1 MKKIRRNV
9 MLACFGLLVSVPAA
23 FAGPVY
29 QFLRVGEVQP
39 RGWLQE
45 QICMDVTNGYGP
57 HLDKLT
63 TRIATKNFDSR
74 HKSELVKPKIGA
86 DWWDGETTGNWF
98 DGFVRSAYL
107 SGDAAA
113 KKRAD
118 AYVAEFLAMQDDDGY
133 LGIYPRAQR
142 FASPIGVQNGEFWTQ
157 ACLFRGLLAYY
168 EMTGRADVL
177 AAVQRATKLML
188 SKYGAD
194 RPYWRETIGGGGPG
208 HNIMFVDICEWLHRL
223 TGEADYVKFAKF
235 LYDGYCQPTEVRD
248 ADVQLRNLCD
258 LNKPFQGHGAH
269 VMEHLRV
276 PLFLAAA
283 TGEAQYRMAADNF
296 FPKTARHL
304 TAGGA
309 CISDENVRGRP
320 GSPVIGCE
328 YCTMLELLH
337 ALQSAVEKSGRAP
350 LADAIEV
357 LAFNAAEGARQRDG
371 RAIQYC
377 SSDNQLEINGKAF
390 GRRMK
395 LSPTHEDVAVCCP
408 VTALKFFPY
417 FVNELW
423 MKTAA
428 GDGLVAV
435 NYAPNELTTKINGV
449 GVRITSDTAYPF
461 EDEVRL
467 TITPEKPL
475 TCPLKLRVPGW
486 AGTMSVAAPGARVSE
501 SAGWR
506 EVTKEWRAGDRLVI
520 TFQPEVQRKALA
532 GGEIFWQRGPLV
544 YALPLP
550 SECKQIKSYPV
561 AGFGDFELTPG
572 AGAHWNYA
580 MEEQGGAFQ
589 FARAVTQGNPWI
601 NPPVRLN
608 GKLVNAKS
616 GQSEPVELVP
626 MGASLLRRVTFP
638 DAQALRAVAAL
649 AEALKGGQN
658 LARQSRVTASTSAK
672 GYAPQAVADGVVEGF
687 PDNLAAEWA
696 SNRETVSAKVK
707 LTWEKPVTVGSVWLF
722 DRPNPADHVVAAKI
736 NFSDGTSETVGELP
750 NDGATPLKLNF
761 AAKRITWMEIVVA
774 KVGDKTKNVGF
785 AEIAVFEKEPKP

>member
-1 MKKIRRNV
+1 LFAAV
-9 MLACFGLLVSVPAA
+9 LAGASTACAEPA
-23 FAGPVY
+23 F
-29 QFLRVGEVQP
+29 QFMRIGEVQP

-63 TRIATKNFDSR
+63 TRIATQNFDSR
-74 HKSELVKPKIGA
+74 NKSELVKPKIGA

-98 DGFVRSAYL
+98 DGFVRAAYL

-113 KKRAD
+113 RRRAD
-118 AYVAEFLAMQDDDGY
+118 ELVAQFLAMQDEDGY

-168 EMTGRADVL
+168 EMTGREDVL
-177 AAVQRATKLML
+177 NAVQRATKLMI
-188 SKYGAD
+188 SKYGAN

-208 HNIMFVDICEWLHRL
+208 HNIMFVDVCEWLHRL
-223 TGEADYVKFAKF
+223 TGEAGYVAFAKF
-235 LYDGYCQPTEVRD
+235 LYDGYCVPTEVRD
-248 ADVQLRNLCD
+248 ADVQLRNLGD
-258 LNKPFQGHGAH
+258 LNKPFMGHGAH
-269 VMEHLRV
+269 VMEHIRV
-276 PLFLAAA
+276 PLFVAAA
-283 TGEAQYRMAADNF
+283 TGEARYRAAADNF

-309 CISDENVRGRP
+309 CISDESVRGRP
-320 GSPVIGCE
+320 GAPDIGCE

-377 SSDNQLEINGKAF
+377 SSDNQFAITATAM

-435 NYAPNELTTKINGV
+435 NYAPNELTTKLKGV
-449 GVRITSDTAYPF
+449 GVRIETDTTYPF
-461 EDEVRL
+461 EDEVRMVV
-467 TITPEKPL
+467 TPEKPL
-475 TCPLKLRVPGW
+475 TCSLRLRVPGW
-486 AGTMSVAAPGARVSE
+486 AGGMSVAAPGASVTE
-501 SAGWR
+501 ANGWR
-506 EVTKEWRAGDRLVI
+506 VLTKEWRAGDHISI

-532 GGEIFWQRGPLV
+532 GGEVYWQRGPLV
-544 YALPLP
+544 YALPLQGDR
-550 SECKQIKSYPV
+550 KQIKSYPL
-561 AGFGDFELTPG
+561 AGFGDYELAPQ
-572 AGAHWNYA
+572 AGAFWNYA
-580 MEEQGGAFQ
+580 ADEKISSFQ
-589 FARAVTQGNPWI
+589 FARVAATGNPWS
-601 NPPVRLN
+601 NPPLRLA
-608 GKLVNAKS
+608 GKLVNGKS
-616 GQSEPVELVP
+616 GKSEAVELVP
-626 MGASLLRRVTFP
+626 MGASLLRRVAFP
-638 DAQALRAVAAL
+638 DAAVMRAVAAQAGL
-649 AEALKGGQN
+649 LKGEQN
-658 LARQSRVTASTSAK
+658 LARRAQATASSVSK
-672 GYAPQAVADGVVEGF
+672 GYSAQAAVDGVAEGF

-696 SNRETVSAKVK
+696 SAREKEGAKIK
-707 LTWEKPVTVGSVWLF
+707 LTWDKPVTVGCVWLF
-722 DRPNPADHVVAAKI
+722 DRPNVADHVVAAQLK
-736 NFSDGTSETVGELP
+736 FSDGSTLEAGEP
-750 NDGATPLKLNF
+750 ANDGKTPLKLNF
-761 AAKRITWMEIVVA
+761 PARSISSLEITIT
-774 KVGDKTKNVGF
+774 KVSDKTKSAGF
-785 AEIAVFEKEPKP
+785 AEIAVFEKEPQP